1 MPFKNFIVQE
11 RAYFSDLSTF
21 SEEIIFQLTEKI
33 KNKKNIRSGDSFIV
47 ELGDMHDIEIKFYKD
62 YSRRA
67 RAFIKENPEVEEG
80 VQALYFDNTTDKADG
95 TIEIYL
101 NHAKTYYYK
110 DVDSIAI
117 VNSRLPKF
125 IKEILRHEIT
135 HAYESNI
142 MGFNTFRYPD
152 STADVDETIKSPK
165 RKRREQKPTYDEYVN
180 SDEEVNAKFN
190 ELISS
195 VIHGDNL
202 VKYYISVGD
211 NNAAMRAL
219 VMKIK
224 YNPSILD
231 LSDENK
237 KWILKTAYT
246 TIQDEIDKTFIEP

>member
-1 MPFKNFIVQE
+1 MTFKNFIIQE

-21 SEEIIFQLTEKI
+21 SEDIITQLTEKI
-33 KNKKNIRSGDSFIV
+33 KNKKNIRSGDSFVV
-47 ELGDMHDIEIKFYKD
+47 ELGDNHDLEIKFYKD

-67 RAFIKENPEVEEG
+67 RAFINDNPEVEEG

-135 HAYESNI
+135 HAYESNV
-142 MGFNTFRYPD
+142 MGFNEIRPN
-152 STADVDETIKSPK
+152 
-165 RKRREQKPTYDEYVN
+165 RKENPTYDDYAN

-190 ELISS
+190 ELIAS
-195 VIHGDNL
+195 VISGDNL
-202 VKYYISVGD
+202 VKYYIAAGD
-211 NNAAMRAL
+211 VNAAMRAL

-224 YNPSILD
+224 HEPSIVD

-237 KWILKTAYT
+237 KWVLKTAYT
-246 TIQDEIDKTFIEP
+246 TIQDEIDKTHIEP